1 MKTLSKTAIRYNRNK
16 YYSYSRT
23 LFVRLAL
30 LSNQLTLSQKTKR
43 KEEESTKKYHILGRN
58 DVPSTARNKK
68 FHHGTRIFVNLYRTF
83 GLLAGREIHL
93 GHLVRLFNL
102 HRLYPNFQPRNII

>member
-1 MKTLSKTAIRYNRNK
+1 MKLCTLRATHS
-16 YYSYSRT
+16 T
-23 LFVRLAL
+23 L
-30 LSNQLTLSQKTKR
+30 
-43 KEEESTKKYHILGRN
+43 ESTNTVSKGQKKGEEKYHILGRN

-93 GHLVRLFNL
+93 GHLLRLFNL